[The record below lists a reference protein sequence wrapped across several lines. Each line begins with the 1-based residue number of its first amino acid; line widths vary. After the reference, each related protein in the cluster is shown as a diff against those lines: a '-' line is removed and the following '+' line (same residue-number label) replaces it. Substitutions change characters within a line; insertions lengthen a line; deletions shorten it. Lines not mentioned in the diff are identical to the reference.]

1 MDIQLVVVRAFGAY
15 GRGDV
20 IADRAEIARVLADG
34 SAENVVRVLINGK
47 GS

>member
-20 IADRAEIARVLADG
+20 ITDKAEIGRVLAG
-34 SAENVVRVLINGK
+34 GNAECVVRVQVNGK
-47 GS
+47 GG